1 MKTNPYDTYDNY
13 NGNNKSKDVMV
24 CRFVAVIRET
34 RNSYRILSAKPNE
47 NI

>member
-1 MKTNPYDTYDNY
+1 MNKYDSYDNY
-13 NGNNKSKDVMV
+13 NGNNKAKDVMA

-34 RNSYRILSAKPNE
+34 RNSCRILNAKPIE